1 MKGKVRVFKHSFM
14 GINAIDKE
22 NKVCYLFRGNKY
34 QVVPFSIIEEVCQE
48 YKGVNVVYKPYNI
61 LCYQQYVKTSNYGIK
76 GEDVNREEFIESL
89 KDYEKV
95 ELK

>member
-1 MKGKVRVFKHSFM
+1 MKGKVRVFRSFL

-22 NKVCYLFRGNKY
+22 NKVCYMFQSGRY
-34 QVVPFSIIEEVCQE
+34 QVVPFSLMEEICQK
-48 YKGVNVVYKPYNI
+48 YKGVNVLHKPYNI
-61 LCYQQYVKTSNYGIK
+61 LCYQQYVKSSNYDLK

-89 KDYEKV
+89 EDYEKV